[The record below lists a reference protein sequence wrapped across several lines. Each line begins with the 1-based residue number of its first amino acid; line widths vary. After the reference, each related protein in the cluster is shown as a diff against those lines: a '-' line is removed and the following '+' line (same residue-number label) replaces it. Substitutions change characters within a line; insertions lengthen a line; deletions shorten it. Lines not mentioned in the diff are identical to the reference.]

1 MNERLQH
8 NMTPN
13 KKLLD
18 VNVSLKKK
26 CLKKRYNKHLTL
38 IRVNTDPFVVK
49 HVDPSSW
56 PFVG

>member
-1 MNERLQH
+1 MILQLKMNERLQH

-26 CLKKRYNKHLTL
+26 CLKKKIQQTSNFNQSKH
-38 IRVNTDPFVVK
+38 
-49 HVDPSSW
+49 
-56 PFVG
+56 